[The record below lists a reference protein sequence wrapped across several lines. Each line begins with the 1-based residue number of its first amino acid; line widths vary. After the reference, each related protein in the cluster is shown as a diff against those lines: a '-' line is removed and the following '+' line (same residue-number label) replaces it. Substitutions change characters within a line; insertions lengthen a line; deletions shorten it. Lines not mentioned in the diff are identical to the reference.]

1 MRIFAKQFITMMCV
15 MILSFMVLGNI
26 LVYTAFETTI
36 NRETDQNIEEMKIFQ
51 YAMLASLEGLPKD
64 YQAVDLAA
72 SEIVQSIQQSLYGDQ
87 GGIILYDNDNA
98 VIWQNSDYQSQ
109 LLKQNREGHTGIWQ
123 IACQN
128 GHYYLE
134 MLCEI
139 KSTAGNYVLEVHR
152 SIDHVYQDR
161 ERLYDQYQLLL
172 IVVAAIFAAVLL
184 VLSLHF
190 TRPVR
195 KLSQATRA
203 FADGDYKKRVKIRGN
218 DEMAVLG
225 RDFNQM
231 ASQLEESIAQ
241 LEEEARR
248 QEEFTAAFSHELKTP
263 LTSIIGYADIL
274 RSRALS
280 DEERSLSA
288 NYIVGQGR
296 RLERLALK
304 MLEMSYIDGQE
315 IQFQE
320 NQVSVLARQVEDM
333 TESIREKKKI
343 QMKIQIEE
351 GVIYG
356 DPDLLLSLFSNLVDN
371 ARKACPEGGII
382 WLEGRQEEEGYCLCL
397 TDNGCGMPEEEIH
410 KITEPFYMI
419 DKSRARKEGGAGIG
433 MALCQKIIRMHHA
446 RWEIQSRQRE
456 GTQIRICFPKE
467 VKDRGE

>member
-36 NRETDQNIEEMKIFQ
+36 NRETDQNIEEIKIFQ

-72 SEIVQSIQQSLYGDQ
+72 AEIVQSIQQSLYGGQ
-87 GGIILYDNDNA
+87 SGIILYDKDNT
-98 VIWQNSDYQSQ
+98 VIYQDCEYQSQ
-109 LLKQNREGHTGIWQ
+109 LLKQSREGHTGAWQ

-134 MLCEI
+134 LLCEI
-139 KSTAGNYVLEVHR
+139 DSTAGNYVLEVHR

-161 ERLYDQYQLLL
+161 ERLYDRYQLLL
-172 IVVAAIFAAVLL
+172 IVVAAIFAVVLL

-195 KLSQATRA
+195 RLSQATRA
-203 FADGDYKKRVKIRGN
+203 FADGDYKKRVQVRGN

-231 ASQLEESIAQ
+231 ASQLEESIAK

-274 RSRALS
+274 RSQTMTE
-280 DEERSLSA
+280 EERSLSA

-304 MLEMSYIDGQE
+304 MMEMSYIDGQE

-320 NQVSVLARQVEDM
+320 NHVPLLASQVQDMTENIRKDKKIQLELQVED
-333 TESIREKKKI
+333 
-343 QMKIQIEE
+343 
-351 GVIYG
+351 GLIYG
-356 DPDLLLSLFSNLVDN
+356 DPDLLLSLFCNLIDN
-371 ARKACPEGGII
+371 ARKACGEGGMIR
-382 WLEGRQEEEGYCLCL
+382 LEGEQRREGYCLCL
-397 TDNGCGMPEEEIH
+397 TDNGCGMPEEEVH

-433 MALCQKIIRMHHA
+433 MALCQKIIRMHRA
-446 RWEIQSRQRE
+446 QWEIQSRQGE
-456 GTQIRICFPKE
+456 GTKISIYFPKGG
-467 VKDRGE
+467 KQ